1 MPARSGPEP
10 YGRPISPDDWMMLA
24 APDGLVTEIQ
34 LCVEGHGAIDPG
46 ALSAAV
52 AAAADACPGTRLV
65 RRGRRWV
72 DGGTAP
78 AVQVAA
84 PGDFDRA
91 RLDSPLLRS
100 PLARGRGAS
109 CEVILVPGTPAT
121 VIFRAHHSV
130 MDGKGA
136 MFWQAQVFRALRG
149 EAVEEARSRLTIDDV
164 LAEAAAALGTD
175 LPPKAVV
182 EKRADWRPP
191 LGELP
196 AGPRRSLWRR
206 RTIDGAHPAATAK
219 VAREVARH
227 GGGPGRVLVPV
238 DLRQYLPGLRTTGA
252 ASGSVKVRIEADDD
266 WDNVQ
271 ASLLTSLSEHQYLAS
286 QGTRELLRI
295 PRPLL
300 RGLCRWVDQQAVKNS
315 KFLIRSGILDYSACV
330 SHLGA
335 VDLASLCLDGFEATS
350 CFSLGSVTFIPA
362 IDIVECGG
370 RTEITVAWRDG
381 PGAAEATEAMLDRIE
396 ERLSPRDY
404 RDWDGNRTWRWTRP
418 RWTRPRRGPRGRTT
432 WPLPP
437 RP

>member
-1 MPARSGPEP
+1 MPARSGSEA
-10 YGRPISPDDWMMLA
+10 YSRPISPDDWMMLA

-72 DGGTAP
+72 DSGAAP
-78 AVQVAA
+78 AVRVAEA
-84 PGDFDRA
+84 GDFDRA

-100 PLARGRGAS
+100 PLARRHGAS
-109 CEVILVPGTPAT
+109 CEVILVRGTPAT
-121 VIFRAHHSV
+121 VIFRAHHAA

-149 EAVEEARSRLTIDDV
+149 EAVEEARSRLTVDDV
-164 LAEAAAALGTD
+164 LAEVAAELGTD
-175 LPPKAVV
+175 LPPKAPV
-182 EKRADWRPP
+182 EKRADWHPP

-196 AGPRRSLWRR
+196 AGPRLSLWRR

-219 VAREVARH
+219 VVREVVRH

-238 DLRQYLPGLRTTGA
+238 DLRQYLPDLRTTGA
-252 ASGSVKVRIEADDD
+252 ASGSVKVQVEAEDD
-266 WDNVQ
+266 WGSVQ
-271 ASLLTSLSEHQYLAS
+271 ASLLTALSEHQYLAC
-286 QGTRELLRI
+286 QGTRGLLRI
-295 PRPLL
+295 PSPLL
-300 RGLCRWVDQQAVKNS
+300 RSLYRWLDRQAGKNS
-315 KFLIRSGILDYSACV
+315 KFLVGSGVIDYVACV

-350 CFSLGSVTFIPA
+350 CYILGCVTFIPA

-381 PGAAEATEAMLDRIE
+381 PGAAEAAEAMLDQIE
-396 ERLSPRDY
+396 ERLSPSDY
-404 RDWDGNRTWRWTRP
+404 RSWDGNRTAREAPAAT
-418 RWTRPRRGPRGRTT
+418 
-432 WPLPP
+432 PP
-437 RP
+437 CASS